1 MPNPAELLHAQLTTW
16 SNGHQQTVIDS
27 RGLDNSK
34 TKAEVWSKH
43 RIAIKLLSDVEE
55 ALQTAAVQGYD
66 VEVFQKYIPQWTE
79 AVFAFPGG
87 WNTYQSPAVLAAPMD
102 QLKSASSLLSAMIPS
117 LEPSGGKEHFSDFL
131 SALAYNVKQLDE
143 QHKFLK
149 EHSLRIIRH
158 LEGCLKDVETFG
170 EFRITNA
177 LEDLRLLLD
186 ALDEAANGT
195 NPFFKN
201 AKTGVWSFF
210 TQSGRLALVG
220 AGIVAGA
227 VLDSAGAD
235 FYEEIVKPEFSNVTK
250 SISNGASEELAE

>member
-16 SNGHQQTVIDS
+16 SNGPRETVIDS

-55 ALQTAAVQGYD
+55 ALQTAALQGHD

-79 AVFAFPGG
+79 AVFAYPGG
-87 WNTYQSPAVLAAPMD
+87 WKTYQSPAILARPMD
-102 QLKSASSLLSAMIPS
+102 QLKSASSLLAAIIPS
-117 LEPSGGKEHFSDFL
+117 LDPRGGKEHFSDFL
-131 SALAYNVKQLDE
+131 SALAYNVKQLDAE
-143 QHKFLK
+143 HKFLK
-149 EHSLRIIRH
+149 EHSLRVIRH
-158 LEGCLKDVETFG
+158 LEGCLEDVETFG

-195 NPFFKN
+195 NPFFQK
-201 AKTGVWSFF
+201 AKSGVWSFF

-227 VLDSAGAD
+227 VLDSAGDD
-235 FYEEIVKPEFSNVTK
+235 FYEEIVKPEFSIATK
-250 SISNGASEELAE
+250 SISNGDSDK